1 MSPREMGDTLVFE
14 DCPLK
19 MTLTSPAATTWKVC
33 KDNKYQA
40 PQNCLRRWLHLQ
52 GFNHP
57 SSRLILPVTPS
68 K

>member
-40 PQNCLRRWLHLQ
+40 SQNCLRRWLHLQ
-52 GFNHP
+52 GFITLQAG
-57 SSRLILPVTPS
+57 SIYR
-68 K
+68 